1 MGFMNPDSLNRFSF
15 SAYIIVA
22 VGASSAPSISV
33 ERRQLVTV
41 SHAGPIVFL
50 CVCLC
55 MCVCVCARVPVS
67 AVGVVVYDCSAAQ
80 QIKADRPTEFLRT
93 VVFQTVESGRL
104 LTPFLSL
111 FQACTYYSKRARG
124 SIMCWLTRPIH
135 IYVFV
140 YGRHG
145 DT

>member
-33 ERRQLVTV
+33 ERRQLVSFTRRSYCLFV
-41 SHAGPIVFL
+41 RVF
-50 CVCLC
+50 VHV
-55 MCVCVCARVPVS
+55 CVCVCARVPVS
-67 AVGVVVYDCSAAQ
+67 AVVVYDCSAAQ